1 MRKLMWFAVGF
12 AAACAAGAYLIF
24 GTWLFVLAGI
34 FGVLALL
41 FALARTNSVKI
52 PAVVLLGCV
61 AGLLYM
67 GLFDMLYLSAA
78 RGCDGQTVAAQLE
91 VTDYSQETE
100 YGYYTDGRLC
110 VNGKTFR
117 TTLYSSGEALNPG
130 DLVTGNFK
138 LQFTVSQGQDSP
150 TYHQGKGIFLLAR
163 PAGELEIDRCEK
175 LPLKYFA
182 AYMRRQIQN
191 ALDNCFPE
199 GTLGFA
205 RALLLGDS
213 SKLSEK
219 DSNDFSVSGIRHVIA
234 VSGLHV
240 SILFSLVYVFTGR
253 KNLLNVLVGFPVLFL
268 FAAIAGFTPSIVRAC
283 VMQGLMILALCIDK
297 EYDPPTAL
305 AFSVIVILAVNPL
318 AVTSVSFQLSVGC
331 TLGILLF
338 SRKIHD
344 YFMDP
349 KRLGPAKGN
358 SLKSKL
364 IRWFVSGV
372 SVTLSA
378 MVFTTPLCA
387 WYFGMVSLV
396 SVVTNLLTLWVIS
409 LIFYLVMLAGVL
421 SAVWLPLGKIVAAV
435 VSVPIRYV
443 QIVAG
448 VMADIP
454 YAAVYT
460 QDIYILAWLTAA
472 YLLLVV
478 FFFCKKKR
486 PLLLAGCMA
495 VSLMVC
501 IGFSKWEG
509 NRGDFSVT
517 VLDVGQGQC
526 VLIQSEEES
535 YLVDC
540 GGDSG
545 SSVADTVAKT
555 MAAYGIEDIDGII
568 LTHYDSDHANGILPL
583 LELAEVERLYLP
595 DSNCETDMKDRLLAQ
610 TVAGTSMVSQDMEVE
625 LPTAVLRIFA
635 PAKTKNEND
644 DSLCILFQAGNYDI
658 LITGD
663 RAFSGEE
670 HLMERTDLPKLEV
683 LIVGHHG
690 SGSSTS
696 LELLRAT
703 RPDEAVISVGKNNK
717 FGHPAQEA
725 LMRLEMFGCRIW
737 RTDISGNI
745 RFRG

>member
-1 MRKLMWFAVGF
+1 MRKLMYFAIGF
-12 AAACAAGAYLIF
+12 AAACAVGAYLVF
-24 GTWLFVLAGI
+24 GMQLFLLAGI
-34 FGVLALL
+34 FAAVALI
-41 FALARTNSVKI
+41 FVLARTPSLKI
-52 PAVVLLGCV
+52 AVVVLSGCV
-61 AGLLYM
+61 AGFLYM
-67 GLFDMLYLSAA
+67 GLFDSFYLAAA
-78 RGCDGQTVAAQLE
+78 RVCDGQIVETQIE
-91 VTDYSQETE
+91 VTDDSFETE
-100 YGYYTDGRLC
+100 YGYCTDGKIS
-110 VNGKTFR
+110 VNGKSFQ
-117 TTLYSSGEALNPG
+117 TTLYNSGEALKPG
-130 DLVTGNFK
+130 DIVNGTFQ
-138 LQFTVSQGQDSP
+138 LQFTVSQGKNSP

-163 PAGELEIDRCEK
+163 PEGELTVKKCEK
-175 LPLKYFA
+175 LPFKYFA
-182 AYMRRQIQN
+182 PYMRKQIQN
-191 ALDNCFPE
+191 ALDRCFPE
-199 GTLGFA
+199 DTLGFA

-219 DSNDFSVSGIRHVIA
+219 LDQDFSVSGIRHVIA

-240 SILFSLVYVFTGR
+240 SILFSLIYVFTGH
-253 KNLLNVLVGFPVLFL
+253 KNLLNVLIGLPVLFL

-283 VMQGLMILALCIDK
+283 VMQGLMILALCIDR

-305 AFSVIVILAVNPL
+305 AFSVLVILAVNPM

-331 TLGILLF
+331 VLGILLF
-338 SRKIHD
+338 SRRIHD

-349 KRLGPAKGN
+349 RRLGPAKGN

-364 IRWFVSGV
+364 IRWFVSGI

-378 MVFTTPLCA
+378 MVFTIPLCA
-387 WYFGMVSLV
+387 VYFGMVSIV

-409 LIFYLVMLAGVL
+409 LIFYLVMAAGIL
-421 SAVWLPLGKIVAAV
+421 SVIWLPLGRIVAAV

-443 QIVAG
+443 QFIAG

-460 QDIYILAWLTAA
+460 QDIYILAWLVAA
-472 YLLLVV
+472 YTLLVV
-478 FFFCKKKR
+478 FMFSKKKR
-486 PLLLAGCMA
+486 PLILVGCMA
-495 VSLMVC
+495 VSLLLCVL
-501 IGFSKWEG
+501 FSRWEG

-526 VLIQSEEES
+526 VLIKSQEETF
-535 YLVDC
+535 LVDC

-545 SSVADTVAKT
+545 SAVADTVVKA
-555 MAAYGIEDIDGII
+555 MSAYSIDDVDGII
-568 LTHYDSDHANGILPL
+568 LTHYDTDHANGVLPL
-583 LELAEVERLYLP
+583 LEMAEVEKIYLP
-595 DSNCETDMKDRLLAQ
+595 DSPCETDMKNRLVAQ
-610 TVAGTSMVSQDMEVE
+610 TDADTFMVSQDMQIE
-625 LPTAVLRIFA
+625 LPTASLQIFA
-635 PAKTKNEND
+635 PAETKNEND
-644 DSLCILFQAGNYDI
+644 SSLCILFQSGNYDI

-670 HLMERTDLPKLEV
+670 HLMERVTLPKLEV

-703 RPDEAVISVGKNNK
+703 RPDEAVISVGENNK
-717 FGHPAQEA
+717 FGHPTRET